1 MLRFLYA
8 YLSPFIHFGRPSK
21 ASRMKFTPNPIKQ
34 ALVQGKPVIG
44 TMIVQERAPAMVQL
58 FAQYGLDYLFIDME
72 HGPFSFETAAD
83 LIQVARLAGITPF
96 VRVSDTQ
103 YSIYARA
110 LDAGAQ
116 GIMTP
121 RVETVEQV
129 ERIIR
134 FSRYPPLGQRGFSRL
149 AAHLNYT
156 DIDVDVAAYVEHANN
171 NLVNIIQIETR
182 QAVENIEALIAVPGV
197 DGVILGMDDLSLSL
211 GVAGDTRHPLAE
223 EMLERVVAA
232 CQARGV
238 PWGLHLPD
246 LDRLEK
252 WIERGMLLV
261 TYSSDIWIYQQ
272 ALRSGVGRL
281 RQAITR
287 RA

>member
-1 MLRFLYA
+1 MTNFQ
-8 YLSPFIHFGRPSK
+8 
-21 ASRMKFTPNPIKQ
+21 PNPIKQ
-34 ALVQGKPVIG
+34 ALLNHQAVIG
-44 TMIVQERAPAMVQL
+44 TMIVQERSPAIIQL
-58 FAQYGLDYLFIDME
+58 FAEYGLDYLFIDME
-72 HGPFSFETAAD
+72 HGPYSFETAAD
-83 LIQVARLAGITPF
+83 LIQVARLAGITPM

-129 ERIIR
+129 ERILR
-134 FSRYPPLGQRGFSRL
+134 FSRYPPLGVRGFSRL

-156 DIDVDVAAYVEHANN
+156 EVDVASYIQYANS

-197 DGVILGMDDLSLSL
+197 DGVIMGMDDLSLSL
-211 GVAGDTRHPLAE
+211 GIPGETRHALAE
-223 EMLERVVAA
+223 EMLERVVKACAA
-232 CQARGV
+232 HGM
-238 PWGLHLPD
+238 PWGLHIPD

-252 WIERGMLLV
+252 WIQRGMQLV
-261 TYSSDIWIYQQ
+261 TYTSDIWIYQQ
-272 ALRSGVGRL
+272 ALSAGVHRL
-281 RQAITR
+281 RQAIHNR
-287 RA
+287 S